1 MFKQIKEYFF
11 GKKEIVFNPQ
21 QLVKSKE
28 AFVVKHNKELT
39 EIENFTYLLHQFKDV
54 ELDYLYL
61 NQNVNQTITGFSNT
75 IYDSIKNLQ
84 IIKASLTSDKTKA
97 KRLLFRLPKVTV
109 NGYLFFNDKENIE
122 QNLIFNTKALKQL
135 VVWMQDIIDYFEENK
150 LSQEPEVESFCYALY
165 TKLDVLY
172 EFFFHLLCYIKNI
185 QSENIHQV
193 VSFSDS
199 I

>member
-39 EIENFTYLLHQFKDV
+39 EIENFTYLLQQFKDV

-150 LSQEPEVESFCYALY
+150 LSQDPEVESFCYALY

>member
-39 EIENFTYLLHQFKDV
+39 EIENFTYLLQQFKDV
-54 ELDYLYL
+54 ELNYLYL

-75 IYDSIKNLQ
+75 IYDSIRNLQ
-84 IIKASLTSDKTKA
+84 IIKTSLTSDKTQA

-122 QNLIFNTKALKQL
+122 QNLIFNTKALKQI
-135 VVWMQDIIDYFEENK
+135 VDWMQDIVDYFEENK

>member
-150 LSQEPEVESFCYALY
+150 LSQDPEVESFCYALY

>member
-39 EIENFTYLLHQFKDV
+39 EIESFTYLLHQFKDV

-97 KRLLFRLPKVTV
+97 KRILFRLPKVTV

-150 LSQEPEVESFCYALY
+150 LSQDPEVESFCHALY

>member
-150 LSQEPEVESFCYALY
+150 LSQDPEVESFCHALY

>member
-122 QNLIFNTKALKQL
+122 QNLIFNTKALKQI

-150 LSQEPEVESFCYALY
+150 LSQDPEVESFCYALY

>member
-1 MFKQIKEYFF
+1 M
-11 GKKEIVFNPQ
+11 
-21 QLVKSKE
+21 
-28 AFVVKHNKELT
+28 
-39 EIENFTYLLHQFKDV
+39 
-54 ELDYLYL
+54 
-61 NQNVNQTITGFSNT
+61 
-75 IYDSIKNLQ
+75 
-84 IIKASLTSDKTKA
+84 
-97 KRLLFRLPKVTV
+97 FRLPKVTV

-150 LSQEPEVESFCYALY
+150 LSQDPEVESFCYALY